1 MAPTRTHQAAPE
13 IDFVEA
19 PLGLMGLRRFRL
31 QPLDDL
37 GFLFSMRSIDNDG
50 VRLFVVAPE
59 PYFPDY
65 SPEVA
70 ADAVAPL
77 GLGPAP
83 ATLLV
88 VVHPGDDRHPPTA
101 NLLAPIVVNPATGAA
116 LQVVLDS
123 DEWPLRARFS
133 VAS

>member
-1 MAPTRTHQAAPE
+1 MAPTRTRQEAPQ

-37 GFLFSMRSIDNDG
+37 GFLFSMRSVDNDG

-77 GLGPAP
+77 GLEGTS

-88 VVHPGDDRHPPTA
+88 VVHPGGDRHPPTA